1 MSVQPFITDN
11 DAAAMR
17 DLLAEDYLDDTFL
30 RNNFLNWVPKEGS
43 NDGGKQVQQ
52 VLKTGATTQHGANDV
67 AGLAGVSGAGPQR
80 QAFFTPWIASYG
92 FAQVPMT
99 DIILSQSRDTSV
111 VELLVDAVRDA
122 RKSCARDLEKA
133 AAGDGFGTITT
144 ISATTGSGPYTLT
157 ANQVSDTIP
166 INLNDT
172 YVTSAANNSA
182 SLDTGSIQVT
192 AVDRDAGT
200 FTVTASGGWTPTVGH
215 FVFNT
220 LDKIAG
226 SLTTPYKIFGLNAWI
241 PSAFTGTTRN
251 AVPALGGV
259 TRTADPQNLAGV
271 WGLGSARAIRAS
283 VNSIIAKI
291 MPKADAN
298 PDALWMSP
306 NTLMAL
312 KNELNN
318 QFRYVDMTDDVEVN
332 AEAIQFD
339 TVNGKA
345 KAMESF
351 GIPDNLIYVLTRDT
365 WKLRSPVGM
374 ELVQAATNNG
384 KDFVDSY
391 NSVQAQIRQM
401 SLCNLSCSFPGANG
415 VVVLS

>member
-1 MSVQPFITDN
+1 MSTQPFITDN

-144 ISATTGSGPYTLT
+144 ISATSGSYVLT
-157 ANQVSDTIP
+157 AAQVSDCIN

-172 YVTSAANNSA
+172 FVTSAANNSS

-215 FVFNT
+215 YVFNT
-220 LDKIAG
+220 LDKISGAYA
-226 SLTTPYKIFGLNAWI
+226 TPYKIFGLSAWI
-241 PSAFTGTTRN
+241 PSAYSGTTRS
-251 AVPALGGV
+251 ALSTLGGV
-259 TRTADPQNLAGV
+259 TRTTDPQNLGGV

-318 QFRYVDMTDDVEVN
+318 QFRYVDMVDDVEVN

-339 TVNGKA
+339 TTNGKA

-401 SLCNLSCSFPGANG
+401 SLCNLSCAFPGANG
-415 VVVLS
+415 VCVLS

>member
-1 MSVQPFITDN
+1 MSQPFITDN
-11 DAAAMR
+11 DATAMR
-17 DLLAEDYLDDTFL
+17 DLLAEDYLDDTYL
-30 RNNFLNWVPKEGS
+30 RNNFLNWVPKDTDK
-43 NDGGKQVQQ
+43 DGGKQVQQ
-52 VLKTGATTQHGANDV
+52 VIKTGATTQHGADDV
-67 AGLAGVSGAGPQR
+67 AGLAGVSGAGPAR
-80 QAFFTPWIASYG
+80 KAFFTPWIASYG

-99 DIILSQSRDTSV
+99 DILLSQSRDTAV

-133 AAGDGFGTITT
+133 CAGDGFGTITT
-144 ISATTGSGPYTLT
+144 ITSTTGTYVIT
-157 ANQVSDTIP
+157 ANQVSDMIP
-166 INLNDT
+166 VNVGDT
-172 YVTSAANNSA
+172 YVTSAAANSS
-182 SLDTGSIQVT
+182 SLDTGSITVT

-200 FTVTASGGWTPTVGH
+200 FTVTANGGWTPTNTH

-220 LDKIAG
+220 LDKKSG
-226 SLTTPYKIFGLNAWI
+226 SYATPLKIFGLNAWI
-241 PSAFTGTTRN
+241 PSANT
-251 AVPALGGV
+251 AGV
-259 TRTADPQNLAGV
+259 RTALADLGTVVRTTDPQNLGGCFAT
-271 WGLGSARAIRAS
+271 GSARAIRAA
-283 VNSIIAKI
+283 VNQMIAKI

-298 PDALWMSP
+298 PDTLWMSP

-318 QFRYVDMTDDVEVN
+318 QYRYIDVTDIEVN

-339 TVNGKA
+339 AVNGKA

-365 WKLRSPVGM
+365 WKLRTPMGM
-374 ELVQAATNNG
+374 ELVQSATNNG

-401 SLCNLSCSFPGANG
+401 TLSNLSCAFPGANG
-415 VVVLS
+415 VIVLS